1 MFRQFIIILA
11 IVLVP
16 LCWAQKDSMDYNQEL
31 KAQSNA
37 IQSLRNEIEATKKRI
52 QSESRKEKSSV
63 RRVSNLSE
71 EVSLLQRLLK
81 EIKKEE
87 KLLVADISR
96 TGKQIA
102 QSEVELDTIRVR
114 YARRLV
120 KMYKK
125 GQLSNLEKIFSSTS
139 WRQAVYRTKYLKIIS
154 DLDQKTHNIIRSLLI
169 EIGRQKLNLESALSK
184 KRRLKRDREKTL
196 SQVRDKKR
204 REQRELTKIR
214 RSQKDLK
221 TYLTEK
227 QAGVKQLEAII
238 TKIREDIDRVE
249 REDRIRRQQRSL
261 KAKEFPKL
269 KGQLAWPAEGRVI
282 TKFGRQ
288 WNPKLKT
295 TTENPGIDIKGKPG
309 SEVRVVLGGIVT
321 TITFIR
327 GFGTT
332 IIVDHGNGF
341 YTVYSHVTNVEIN
354 EDSEVRGG
362 DVIAYMGDSGS
373 INGSQLHFEVW
384 GEGKILDPEK
394 WLQKK

>member
-154 DLDQKTHNIIRSLLI
+154 DLDQKTHNTIRSLLI
-169 EIGRQKLNLESALSK
+169 EIGRQKLSLESALRK

>member
-1 MFRQFIIILA
+1 MFRQFIIILT

-16 LCWAQKDSMDYNQEL
+16 LCWTQKDYRDYNQEL

-71 EVSLLQRLLK
+71 EISLLQRLLK

-169 EIGRQKLNLESALSK
+169 EIGRQKLSLESALRK
-184 KRRLKRDREKTL
+184 KRRLKRDREQTL

-227 QAGVKQLEAII
+227 QVGVKQLEAII

-249 REDRIRRQQRSL
+249 REERIRRQQRAL

>member
-1 MFRQFIIILA
+1 MFRQFIIILT
-11 IVLVP
+11 IVLVL
-16 LCWAQKDSMDYNQEL
+16 LCWAQKDSRDYNQEL

-37 IQSLRNEIEATKKRI
+37 IQSLRNEIESTKKRI
-52 QSESRKEKSSV
+52 QSESRKEKSSI

-71 EVSLLQRLLK
+71 EISLLQRLLK

-96 TGKQIA
+96 TGNQIA

-139 WRQAVYRTKYLKIIS
+139 WRKAVYRTKYLKIIS
-154 DLDQKTHNIIRSLLI
+154 DLDQETHNTIRSLLI

-221 TYLTEK
+221 IYLTEK

-249 REDRIRRQQRSL
+249 REERIRRQQRAL

-309 SEVRVVLGGIVT
+309 SEIRVVLGGIVP

>member
-154 DLDQKTHNIIRSLLI
+154 DLDQKTHNTIRSLLI
-169 EIGRQKLNLESALSK
+169 EIGRQKLSLESALRK
-184 KRRLKRDREKTL
+184 KRRLKKDREKTL

>member
-16 LCWAQKDSMDYNQEL
+16 LCWAQKKSMDYNQEL

-81 EIKKEE
+81 EIQKEE
-87 KLLVADISR
+87 KLLIADISR

-154 DLDQKTHNIIRSLLI
+154 DLDQKTHNTIRSLLI
-169 EIGRQKLNLESALSK
+169 EIGRQKLNLESALRK

-204 REQRELTKIR
+204 KEQRELTKIR

-227 QAGVKQLEAII
+227 QAGVKQLEEII

-249 REDRIRRQQRSL
+249 REERIRRQQRAL

>member
-1 MFRQFIIILA
+1 MFRQFIIILT

-16 LCWAQKDSMDYNQEL
+16 LCWAQKVSRDYNQEL

-37 IQSLRNEIEATKKRI
+37 IQSLRTEIESTKKRI
-52 QSESRKEKSSV
+52 QSESRKEKSSI

-71 EVSLLQRLLK
+71 EISLLQRLLK

-96 TGKQIA
+96 TGNQIV

-154 DLDQKTHNIIRSLLI
+154 DLDQETHNTIRSLLI
-169 EIGRQKLNLESALSK
+169 EIGRQKLNLESALRK

-221 TYLTEK
+221 IYLTEK

-238 TKIREDIDRVE
+238 TKIREDIDRVD
-249 REDRIRRQQRSL
+249 REERIRRQQRAL

-309 SEVRVVLGGIVT
+309 SEIRVVLGGVVT